1 MPKMEDAQFGKEKEP
16 FNYKLVQENIDELCI
31 AIPRLIERRW
41 PKKYAHVDSARIIF
55 SQSFRIAVNTYAT
68 IFFII
73 ADIDYYARQ
82 KVFSLSLAPL
92 VRTLFEQL
100 VAFIFLLQDVPRYIP
115 LLFKTGY
122 VERVIQLKHAEKY
135 HGEKAVWKPYIETL
149 KKQIDLE
156 AKTAGLTPDEIANPK
171 KKIGHWPTP
180 GAMLDRLR
188 RDGTASQSTLD
199 YVEYIKDWLYREL
212 SGQTHLNVSG
222 ITMRGVHLSDESA
235 KRVFGEDDWE
245 KRRDE
250 KMEEYRQKQVWLT
263 IVLML
268 SIVSE
273 IEGHFHFGR
282 NHKARE
288 VWTHLNTHSDIAL
301 DFWEARYSNLLP
313 T

>member
-1 MPKMEDAQFGKEKEP
+1 MEDTQFLKDKESLD
-16 FNYKLVQENIDELCI
+16 YKLIQEDVERLCI
-31 AIPRLIERRW
+31 AIPRLLERNW
-41 PKKYAHVDSARIIF
+41 PDKYAHVDSARIIL
-55 SQSFRIAVNTYAT
+55 SQSFRIAFNTYAT

-73 ADIDYYARQ
+73 ADVDYYARQ
-82 KVFSLSLAPL
+82 KTFALSLAPL

-100 VAFIFLLQDVPRYIP
+100 IAFIFFMQDIPRYIP

-122 VERVIQLKHAEKY
+122 VERVIQLKHTEKY
-135 HGEKAVWKPYIETL
+135 HGEKPAWQKYIKGL

-156 AKTAGLTPDEIANPK
+156 ARSAQLSPEEIASPRK
-171 KKIGHWPTP
+171 MIGRWPTP

-188 RDGTASQSTLD
+188 RDTAASQDTID

-222 ITMRGVHLSDESA
+222 ITMRGVLLSEESA
-235 KRVFGEDDWE
+235 KQVFQGENWE
-245 KRRDE
+245 EQRDE
-250 KMEEYRQKQVWLT
+250 KLEEYRLKQVWLT
-263 IVLML
+263 IILML

-273 IEGHFHFGR
+273 IEGHFQFGR
-282 NHKARE
+282 NQKARE
-288 VWTHLNTHSDIAL
+288 VWTILNKHSDIAL

>member
-1 MPKMEDAQFGKEKEP
+1 MEEVQFGKEKEP
-16 FNYKLVQENIDELCI
+16 FNYKLVQENIEELCI
-31 AIPRLIERRW
+31 AIPRLIERQW
-41 PKKYAHVDSARIIF
+41 PKEYNHVDSARIIF
-55 SQSFRIAVNTYAT
+55 SQSLRIAVNTYGT

-73 ADIDYYARQ
+73 ADVDYYARR
-82 KVFSLSLAPL
+82 KVFALSLAPL

-100 VAFIFLLQDVPRYIP
+100 VALIFLLQDIPRYIP

-122 VERVIQLKHAEKY
+122 VERVIQLEHAEKY
-135 HGEKAVWKPYIETL
+135 HGQKDIWKPYIEGL
-149 KKQIDLE
+149 RKQITLE
-156 AKTAGLTPDEIANPK
+156 AETARLTADEIANPK
-171 KKIGHWPTP
+171 KKIGYWPTP
-180 GAMLDRLR
+180 GAVVNRFRQDR
-188 RDGTASQSTLD
+188 TASQGTLD
-199 YVEYIKDWLYREL
+199 FVEYVKDWLYREL

-235 KRVFGEDDWE
+235 KLVFGDDDWE
-245 KRRDE
+245 KLRDE

-268 SIVSE
+268 SIISE
-273 IEGHFHFGR
+273 IEGHFNFGR

-288 VWTHLNTHSDIAL
+288 VWTHLNNHSDIAL